1 MMLSEGFFRI
11 STIVGILIIILVIVF
26 GYLFFEPY
34 ITEETITIKVL
45 NKSQFGNEA
54 GKYFVFTEDEVFYN
68 SNDYYQNKENAAEVN
83 DIIYPGSTYKVKVVG
98 VYLPWI
104 PRFRNITEIIEING
118 IPYVKNPVILN

>member
-1 MMLSEGFFRI
+1 MMLSEGFFRL
-11 STIVGILIIILVIVF
+11 STIVGILIIILVIIF

-68 SNDYYQNKENAAEVN
+68 SNDYYQNKENAAEIN

-104 PRFRNITEIIEING
+104 PRFRNITEILEING
-118 IPYVKNPVILN
+118 IPAVKTPVILN

>member
-1 MMLSEGFFRI
+1 MMLSEGFFRL
-11 STIVGILIIILVIVF
+11 SAMVGFVIVILVILF

-68 SNDYYQNKENAAEVN
+68 SNNYYHNKEDAAEIN

-104 PRFRNITEIIEING
+104 PRFRNITKILEING
-118 IPYVKNPVILN
+118 IPVVNNPVKLN